1 METHAF
7 GFRLRANAP
16 EGQKRFPISHIASVG
31 SKQVAQGGRR
41 EPAIPARQCACGG
54 ICPRCHT
61 PPNAQSLLD
70 AIGDEGMGPRL
81 EPHVLSSGGQPFSPS
96 ARAFFERSFGQDL
109 GQVRLHRDGDADR
122 RSRALGAR
130 AFTVGRDIFFRNR
143 AYDPE
148 SVDGFALLAHELTHV
163 IQQGGRHPSSPWPM
177 TSRESPVEH
186 EAGRVATAVVAG
198 RAVPPITTGAV
209 PAVSLV
215 TDDELAARSD
225 WAALSPEERE
235 RILSSGGPGYEEIKK
250 AIIAG
255 LIDAITTARQG
266 YLAFLRDQ
274 ASNLSPNLQSGANA
288 LIDLVEVDLELLS
301 VLLFF
306 ELGVVIGFGEGLAQ
320 MVIGLLRIAWAVL
333 EFVVHAVMGL
343 FGRLDL
349 LAEDLVAMEMA
360 WHDLCYLDFVAIL
373 EAWLAKF
380 EAAPAEGKAAM
391 VGEFVGEVLA
401 FVATW
406 QTSSSRLSK
415 LLPPPSAA
423 APQLVAAVAGGG
435 TMAVPLAQPAAD
447 AVALLGPTLGGLG
460 PAGIQVMNMS
470 GQGPDDSESKAG
482 ATTAFPGRA
491 GEKGH
496 GARPR
501 SDRPG
506 VAAVARGRGARCA
519 TTFGGAASGKRSAE
533 TGKCDDRRLRGAA
546 ARGGQRRPGL
556 HPDVRGA
563 REEAYRACKLEGDAR
578 SVRARS

>member
-1 METHAF
+1 M
-7 GFRLRANAP
+7 
-16 EGQKRFPISHIASVG
+16 
-31 SKQVAQGGRR
+31 
-41 EPAIPARQCACGG
+41 
-54 ICPRCHT
+54 
-61 PPNAQSLLD
+61 
-70 AIGDEGMGPRL
+70 
-81 EPHVLSSGGQPFSPS
+81 
-96 ARAFFERSFGQDL
+96 
-109 GQVRLHRDGDADR
+109 
-122 RSRALGAR
+122 
-130 AFTVGRDIFFRNR
+130 
-143 AYDPE
+143 
-148 SVDGFALLAHELTHV
+148 
-163 IQQGGRHPSSPWPM
+163 
-177 TSRESPVEH
+177 
-186 EAGRVATAVVAG
+186 
-198 RAVPPITTGAV
+198 PPIGTGAI

-306 ELGVVIGFGEGLAQ
+306 ELGVVIGLARAWRRWSS
-320 MVIGLLRIAWAVL
+320 VCCALPGRSSSSSYTPSWGSSAGWICSPRIWWPW
-333 EFVVHAVMGL
+333 
-343 FGRLDL
+343 RS
-349 LAEDLVAMEMA
+349 A

-373 EAWLAKF
+373 EGWLAKF
-380 EAAPAEGKAAM
+380 EAAPAEGKAEM
-391 VGEFVGEVLA
+391 VGDSVGEVLA

-415 LLPPPSAA
+415 LLPPPPAA

-482 ATTAFPGRA
+482 GTTPSPAEPRRKATELAPGPIDPVLLPLL
-491 GEKGH
+491 E
-496 GARPR
+496 
-501 SDRPG
+501 G
-506 VAAVARGRGARCA
+506 VGLVRA
-519 TTFGGAASGKRSAE
+519 TTFGSAASGERSAE
-533 TGKCDDRRLRGAA
+533 TGKCDDRRL
-546 ARGGQRRPGL
+546 
-556 HPDVRGA
+556 
-563 REEAYRACKLEGDAR
+563 
-578 SVRARS
+578 